1 MQVEHHPEGLLQ
13 KEWIDILRNR
23 SREAEQNKQLH
34 PAQTQ
39 LLHDMGWLKA
49 LVAKDYGGLE
59 WAVPQIVSFEEA
71 IGWADGSA
79 GWVFTLCSGAGWFSG
94 FLHMDFAKS
103 IFSDQ
108 HVCLAG
114 SGAVSGV
121 AKQINGNHF
130 LVSGSWQYASGAPF
144 ATVFTANCFI
154 EEEGKVKAFCF
165 LRDEVATHKTWNSIG
180 LVASS
185 TESFSVS
192 DLVVPAQRCFE
203 IDATKAV
210 VRSPLYQ
217 YPFKQL
223 AESTIAANI
232 SGMALHFMEACEALF
247 KEKKYR
253 NAALWESEKLQQV
266 FQKAQRDWSQARSQ
280 LYGAVQDSW
289 AVLLSNSPDGD
300 MVLQQVSVAA
310 RQLAKTCRHVVNSLY
325 PFTGLT
331 GAHQDTV
338 VNQVWRDFQTGSQ
351 HTIFMDI

>member
-1 MQVEHHPEGLLQ
+1 MQIGNHPEELLQ
-13 KEWIDILRNR
+13 KEWIDILRNH
-23 SREAEQNKQLH
+23 SKEAGQHKQLH
-34 PAQTQ
+34 PEQIQ
-39 LLHDMGWLKA
+39 LLYDNDWLKA

-59 WAVPQIVSFEEA
+59 WTLPQIVSFEEA

-94 FLHMDFAKS
+94 FLNKDFGQK
-103 IFSDQ
+103 IFSEKN
-108 HVCLAG
+108 VCLAG

-121 AKQINGNHF
+121 AKKINDHHF
-130 LVSGSWQYASGAPF
+130 LINGSWQYASGAPF

-154 EEEGKVKAFCF
+154 EEEQKVKAFCF
-165 LRDEVATHKTWNSIG
+165 LRDEVVTHKTWNSIG

-192 DLVVPAQRCFE
+192 DLVVPAERCFE
-203 IDATKAV
+203 IDAAKAV
-210 VRSPLYQ
+210 VQSPLYQ

-247 KEKKYR
+247 KEKKYG
-253 NAALWESEKLQQV
+253 NHLLWDNEKLRQV
-266 FQKAQRDWSQARSQ
+266 FRQAQCDWSDGRSQ
-280 LYGAVQDSW
+280 LHATVDISW
-289 AVLLSNSPDGD
+289 NELLNNKKISGENLLS
-300 MVLQQVSVAA
+300 VSSSSQ
-310 RQLAKTCRHVVNSLY
+310 QLAKVCRHIVNSLY

-331 GAHQDTV
+331 GANKDSA

-351 HTIFMDI
+351 HTVFMDI